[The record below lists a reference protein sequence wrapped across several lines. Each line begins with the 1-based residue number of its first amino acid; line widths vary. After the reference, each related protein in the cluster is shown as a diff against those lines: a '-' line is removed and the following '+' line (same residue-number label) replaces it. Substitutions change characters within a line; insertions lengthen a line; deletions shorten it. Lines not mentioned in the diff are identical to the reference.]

1 MSAPRAPVRPEDF
14 PARASQDGRI
24 AWFLGFL
31 GLLDLLVLVGVPA
44 LGYVT
49 MSLGLVAV
57 GLLQRRNPVARGTG
71 RRAALLGSVNLA
83 VLAALLLRGL
93 LPPATTAA
101 AGEAV
106 EAGGLPLLVIWVF
119 SGGSLFGVA
128 LALLALLVPVSRTRA
143 TTVLARAAAR
153 RAGRRPARPP
163 QLPPQTPPHP
173 SH

>member
-49 MSLGLVAV
+49 MSLGLVVV
-57 GLLQRRNPVARGTG
+57 GLLQRRNPVARSTG
-71 RRAALLGSVNLA
+71 RRAALLGGVNLA
-83 VLAALLLRGL
+83 VLAALLLQGL

-101 AGEAV
+101 DEAL
-106 EAGGLPLLVIWVF
+106 EAGGPSLLVIWVF